1 MVLFISLKNIVHN
14 NPYYHATIVGRGPQN
29 TDLYAHYQKA
39 SFVVDSLHNL
49 SEHNVVINAQN
60 AVQTEKNVAK
70 MSHKVTENAIK
81 LIFF

>member
-1 MVLFISLKNIVHN
+1 MSLKNIVHN
-14 NPYYHATIVGRGPQN
+14 NPYYHATIVGREP
-29 TDLYAHYQKA
+29 HYQKV
-39 SFVVDSLHNL
+39 SFVVDSLYNL
-49 SEHNVVINAQN
+49 SEHSVVINAQN